1 VCLSTKETDHGKSCF
16 RNHRNRSIGDAGDCG
31 RLDGWTV
38 GDLQD
43 IVAVGNLI
51 LRNRKS
57 TFVNAPEEVIQA
69 AQSAAKS
76 CNLSARLHWWHVVD
90 LASLRI
96 IAAHNIRQRK

>member
-1 VCLSTKETDHGKSCF
+1 MENHVPAITATDPSAMLATVG
-16 RNHRNRSIGDAGDCG
+16 A
-31 RLDGWTV
+31 WTV

-43 IVAVGNLI
+43 IVAVSNLI